1 MSARNREL
9 FGLIPASLLVTG
21 GFTAVM
27 LTRVS
32 NVHSATLTYGA
43 IFLGCCVFAH
53 LFIRWRLPNADP
65 YLFPI
70 VALLASVGLVE
81 LYRIQESYAI
91 KQAGWFALGLVFFC
105 GTIVVL
111 RDYRVLERY
120 RYTIAAGSI
129 FLLLLPR
136 VVGQATN
143 GAYLAIH
150 IGSFSFQPAEFAK
163 IGVIIFLASYLRD
176 VREVL
181 VKGRLPHVSL
191 KHMGPLLVIWGA
203 SMVMLIFIRD
213 LGSSLMFFGGFLAL
227 LYVATGRLSLTLAGF
242 GMFMAGATFLANHI
256 SHVHSR
262 VEIWQHPFQS
272 DLVEGKGYQIAQG
285 LFAQADGGLLGKGFS
300 QSLLYLPGGHS
311 ILPAPHTDLIYA
323 VIVNELGLMGA
334 GALLIT
340 YLLFARRGFKT
351 AMISAD
357 GFGKLLATGLTA
369 VFALQVFV
377 IVGGVTKV
385 IPLTGVTLPFI
396 SYGGSSII
404 ANFVLLALLLIV
416 SDSARQRPELTGG
429 VVG

>member
-9 FGLIPASLLVTG
+9 FGLIPAALCVTG
-21 GFTAVM
+21 GFTAVL

-32 NVHSATLTYGA
+32 NVHDVTLTYGA

-65 YLFPI
+65 YLFPL
-70 VALLASVGLVE
+70 VAALASIGLVE
-81 LYRIQESYAI
+81 LYRIQESLAI

-105 GTIVVL
+105 ATIVFL

-120 RYTIAAGSI
+120 RYTIAAASI
-129 FLLLLPR
+129 GLLLLPR
-136 VVGQATN
+136 IAGQATN

-181 VKGRLPHVSL
+181 VQGRLPRVSL

-203 SMVMLIFIRD
+203 AMLMLIFIRD

-227 LYVATGRLSLTLAGF
+227 LYVATGRLSLVAAGSGLF
-242 GMFMAGATFLANHI
+242 GLGAWFFSNHI
-256 SHVHSR
+256 QHVHSR
-262 VEIWQHPFQS
+262 VEIWLHPFRH
-272 DLVEGKGYQIAQG
+272 DLVEHQGYQIAQG

-323 VIVNELGLMGA
+323 VIADELGLFGA
-334 GALLIT
+334 CAVLIA
-340 YLLFARRGFKT
+340 YLMFARRGFKT
-351 AMISAD
+351 ALVSGD
-357 GFGKLLATGLTA
+357 GFGKLLVTGLTA

-377 IVGGVTKV
+377 IVGGVTRV

-416 SDSARQRPELTGG
+416 SDSARSRTELTGG
-429 VVG
+429 VVA

>member
-9 FGLIPASLLVTG
+9 FGLLPASLLVTG
-21 GFTAVM
+21 GFTAVL
-27 LTRVS
+27 LTRVE

-43 IFLGCCVFAH
+43 IFLGCCLFAH
-53 LFIRWRLPNADP
+53 VFIRWRLPNADP
-65 YLFPI
+65 YMFPI
-70 VALLASVGLVE
+70 VALLASIGLVE
-81 LYRIQESYAI
+81 LYRIEESFAI

-105 GTIVVL
+105 GTIVLL

-120 RYTIAAGSI
+120 RYTIAAASI

-143 GAYLAIH
+143 GAYLSIH
-150 IGSFSFQPAEFAK
+150 VGSFSFQPAEFAK

-181 VKGRLPHVSL
+181 VQGRLPHVSL
-191 KHMGPLLVIWGA
+191 KHMGPLLMVWGA
-203 SMVMLIFIRD
+203 AMLMLIFIRD

-227 LYVATGRLSLTLAGF
+227 LYVATGRLSLVAAGLGMFLAG
-242 GMFMAGATFLANHI
+242 AWFLTNQI
-256 SHVHSR
+256 SHVQSR
-262 VEIWQHPFQS
+262 VDIWQDPFKPE
-272 DLVEGKGYQIAQG
+272 LVDGKGYQIAQG
-285 LFAQADGGLLGKGFS
+285 LFAQADGGLLGQGFS
-300 QSLLYLPGGHS
+300 QSLLYLPGGQS

-323 VIVNELGLMGA
+323 VVVNELGLFGA
-334 GALLIT
+334 AALLAA
-340 YLLFARRGFKT
+340 YLLLVRRGFKT
-351 AMISAD
+351 ALISGD
-357 GFGKLLATGLTA
+357 GFGKLLAAGLSA

-416 SDSARQRPELTGG
+416 SDSARQRQELTGG
-429 VVG
+429 VVP